1 MRIFFMIALLLV
13 STGSWAQLTIFA
25 CEPEWAA
32 LSAALAGERA
42 DIFTATTAL
51 QDPHHVEAR
60 PSLIARMR
68 RADLLVCSGAEL
80 ESGWLPLLLRS
91 SANPRV
97 QMNAPGYFE
106 AALQVQR
113 LGVISQPDRS
123 QGHVHSQ
130 GNPHVHLDPRRLLAI
145 AEALSGRL
153 QTINPE
159 QREHYQQRWL
169 QWQMQW
175 QQHLQRWELQRTALQ
190 GKQIVVYH
198 DNWHYLLDWLPL
210 TQIATIEPRPG
221 IPPSGADQ
229 RRLLEKL
236 GQQKP
241 DLILLAAYE
250 NPQAARWLGERLQV
264 PVVVLPFTVGADE
277 HSKDLPALFD
287 RTLQL
292 LQQAKH

>member
-123 QGHVHSQ
+123 QGHVRAIRMCILIHGACWQSPKRSAGACRRSIRSSVNITSNAGCSGKCN
-130 GNPHVHLDPRRLLAI
+130 GNSICNAGNCS
-145 AEALSGRL
+145 A
-153 QTINPE
+153 
-159 QREHYQQRWL
+159 
-169 QWQMQW
+169 
-175 QQHLQRWELQRTALQ
+175 QHCKANRSWCT
-190 GKQIVVYH
+190 
-198 DNWHYLLDWLPL
+198 
-210 TQIATIEPRPG
+210 TTTG
-221 IPPSGADQ
+221 ITCWTGC
-229 RRLLEKL
+229 
-236 GQQKP
+236 
-241 DLILLAAYE
+241 
-250 NPQAARWLGERLQV
+250 
-264 PVVVLPFTVGADE
+264 
-277 HSKDLPALFD
+277 H
-287 RTLQL
+287 
-292 LQQAKH
+292 